1 MMLYNSSGMFMD
13 FDLIIIGSGP
23 GGYVAAIRGAQL
35 GLTVAIIEKES
46 LGGICLNWGCIP
58 TKSFLRSAEVL
69 KIIEGSEKYGIKS
82 KLGDI
87 DICEVVKRSRS
98 IAKKLS
104 SGVKYLLNKNKVE
117 IFAGEASFKTTTSI
131 KIKSKNNVV
140 KEITGKNICIASG
153 GRPREITGVPNSSN
167 VWFYKEALQVDKI
180 PNRLLVVGSGAIGME
195 FASFFAQMGSD
206 VSLLES
212 KPVILPNEDLD
223 VSNFVEKQ
231 FLNRGIKIYKNHSL
245 LSLKEKSGLF
255 EAELKSQ
262 DRRVNLEFEKV
273 ILAVGIVGN
282 IENLNLESV
291 NITCSNGSIVVDEYC
306 KTNIDNIFAIG
317 DVASP
322 PWLAHKASH
331 EGISVAEQVAGIE
344 VHPIEKDRI
353 PACTYCDPEV
363 ASIGLTEKAAIEKGF
378 EFKVGLFP
386 FSANGKAM
394 AMGYENGFIKTIIH
408 KETGEFLG
416 VHMVGIGV
424 TELIHN
430 YALAKEAEI
439 IQENIENT
447 IFPHPTLSE
456 AIHESVLKASDREIH
471 I

>member
-1 MMLYNSSGMFMD
+1 MD
-13 FDLIIIGSGP
+13 FDLVIIGSGP

-35 GLTVAIIEKES
+35 GLKVAIIEKEA

-69 KIIEGSEKYGIKS
+69 KIIKSSEKYGIKS
-82 KLGDI
+82 ELGRI
-87 DICEVVKRSRS
+87 NIGEVVKRSRS

-104 SGVKYLLNKNKVE
+104 SGVKYLLEKNKVQ
-117 IFAGEASFKTTTSI
+117 IFFGEASFQTS
-131 KIKSKNNVV
+131 KSILITSKKNTIQ
-140 KEITGKNICIASG
+140 EISSKNICIASG
-153 GRPREITGVPNSSN
+153 GRPREISGIPNSNN

-180 PNRLLVVGSGAIGME
+180 PNKLLVVGSGAIGVE
-195 FASFFAQMGSD
+195 FASFFAQMGSN

-212 KPVILPNEDLD
+212 KSTILPNEDLE

-231 FLNRGIKIYKNHSL
+231 FINRGIKIYKNHSL
-245 LSLKEKSGLF
+245 LSLKEKGDLF
-255 EAELKSQ
+255 EAKLKSE
-262 DRRVNLEFEKV
+262 DKMLSLEFEKA

-282 IENLNLESV
+282 IENLNLEAV
-291 NITCSNGSIVVDEYC
+291 NINCSNGSIVVDEFC
-306 KTNIDNIFAIG
+306 KTNVDNIYAIG

-331 EGISVAEQVAGIE
+331 EGISIAEQVAGLQ
-344 VHPIEKDRI
+344 VHPIKKDRI

-363 ASIGLTEKAAIEKGF
+363 ASIGLTEKEAIEKDL
-378 EFKVGLFP
+378 EYKVGMFP

-416 VHMVGIGV
+416 VHMVGMGV

-430 YALAKEAEI
+430 YALVKEAEI

>member
-1 MMLYNSSGMFMD
+1 MD
-13 FDLIIIGSGP
+13 FDLVIIGSGP

-35 GLTVAIIEKES
+35 GLNVAIIEKEA

-69 KIIEGSEKYGIKS
+69 KIIKSSEKYGIKS
-82 KLGDI
+82 ELGHVNI
-87 DICEVVKRSRS
+87 SEIVKRSRS

-104 SGVKYLLNKNKVE
+104 NGVQYLLKKNKVR
-117 IFAGEASFKTTTSI
+117 IFYGEASFKSSKCI
-131 KIKSKNNVV
+131 KIKSRNNTVQ
-140 KEITGKNICIASG
+140 EISSENICIASG
-153 GRPREITGVPNSSN
+153 GRPREISGISNPNS
-167 VWFYKEALQVDKI
+167 VWFYKEALQVEKI
-180 PNRLLVVGSGAIGME
+180 PNKLLVVGSGAIGVE

-212 KPVILPNEDLD
+212 KPTILPNEDLD

-245 LSLKEKSGLF
+245 LSFREKGELF
-255 EAELKSQ
+255 EAELKSK
-262 DRRVNLEFEKV
+262 DKMLSLEFDKA

-282 IENLNLESV
+282 IENLNLEGV
-291 NITCSNGSIVVDEYC
+291 NIKVSNGSILVDEFC
-306 KTNIDNIFAIG
+306 RTNVDNIYAIG

-331 EGISVAEQVAGIE
+331 EGISVAEQVAGLE
-344 VHPIEKDRI
+344 VHPIKKDRI

-363 ASIGLTEKAAIEKGF
+363 ASIGLTEKEAVERNIEY
-378 EFKVGLFP
+378 KVGMFP

-394 AMGYENGFIKTIIH
+394 AMGYENGFIKTIID
-408 KETGEFLG
+408 KGTGEFLG
-416 VHMVGIGV
+416 VHMVGMGV

-456 AIHESVLKASDREIH
+456 AIHESVLKASDKEIH

>member
-1 MMLYNSSGMFMD
+1 MD
-13 FDLIIIGSGP
+13 FDLVIIGSGP

-35 GLTVAIIEKES
+35 GLNVAIIEKEA

-69 KIIEGSEKYGIKS
+69 KIIKSSEKYGIKS
-82 KLGDI
+82 ELGHVDI
-87 DICEVVKRSRS
+87 SEIVKRSRS

-104 SGVKYLLNKNKVE
+104 NGVQYLLKKNKVR
-117 IFAGEASFKTTTSI
+117 IFYGEASFKSSKCI
-131 KIKSKNNVV
+131 KIKSRKNTVQ
-140 KEITGKNICIASG
+140 EISGENICIASG
-153 GRPREITGVPNSSN
+153 GRPREISGISNPNS
-167 VWFYKEALQVDKI
+167 VWFYKEALQVEKI
-180 PNRLLVVGSGAIGME
+180 PNKLLVVGSGAIGVE

-212 KPVILPNEDLD
+212 KPTILPNEDLD

-245 LSLKEKSGLF
+245 LSFREKGELF
-255 EAELKSQ
+255 EAELKSK
-262 DRRVNLEFEKV
+262 DKMLSLEFDKA
-273 ILAVGIVGN
+273 ILAIGIVGN
-282 IENLNLESV
+282 IENLNLEGV
-291 NITCSNGSIVVDEYC
+291 NIKVSNGSILVDEFC
-306 KTNIDNIFAIG
+306 RTNVDNIYAIG

-331 EGISVAEQVAGIE
+331 EGISVAEQVAELE
-344 VHPIEKDRI
+344 VHPIKKDRI

-363 ASIGLTEKAAIEKGF
+363 ASIGFTEKEAVERNIEY
-378 EFKVGLFP
+378 KVGMFP

-394 AMGYENGFIKTIIH
+394 AMGYENGFIKTIID
-408 KETGEFLG
+408 KGTGEFLG
-416 VHMVGIGV
+416 VHMVGMGV

-456 AIHESVLKASDREIH
+456 AIHESVLKASDKEIH

>member
-1 MMLYNSSGMFMD
+1 MD
-13 FDLIIIGSGP
+13 FDLVIIGSGP

-35 GLTVAIIEKES
+35 GLKVAIIEKEA

-69 KIIEGSEKYGIKS
+69 KIIKSSEKYGIKS
-82 KLGDI
+82 ELGHVDI
-87 DICEVVKRSRS
+87 SEIVKRSRS

-104 SGVKYLLNKNKVE
+104 NGVQYLLKKNKVR
-117 IFAGEASFKTTTSI
+117 IFYGEASFKSSKCI
-131 KIKSKNNVV
+131 KIKSRNNAIQ
-140 KEITGKNICIASG
+140 EISSENICIASG
-153 GRPREITGVPNSSN
+153 GRPREISGISNPNS
-167 VWFYKEALQVDKI
+167 VWFYKEALQVEKI
-180 PNRLLVVGSGAIGME
+180 PNKLLVVGSGAIGVE

-212 KPVILPNEDLD
+212 KPTILPNEDLD

-245 LSLKEKSGLF
+245 LSFREKGELF
-255 EAELKSQ
+255 EAELKSK
-262 DRRVNLEFEKV
+262 DKMLSLEFDKA

-282 IENLNLESV
+282 IENLNLEGV
-291 NITCSNGSIVVDEYC
+291 NIKVSNGSILVDEFC
-306 KTNIDNIFAIG
+306 RTNVDNIYAIG

-331 EGISVAEQVAGIE
+331 EGISVAEQVAELE
-344 VHPIEKDRI
+344 VHPIKKDRI

-363 ASIGLTEKAAIEKGF
+363 ASIGLTEKEAVERNIEY
-378 EFKVGLFP
+378 KVGMFP

-394 AMGYENGFIKTIIH
+394 AMGYENGFIKTIID
-408 KETGEFLG
+408 KGTGEFLG
-416 VHMVGIGV
+416 VHMVGMGV

-456 AIHESVLKASDREIH
+456 AIHESVLKASDKEIH

>member
-1 MMLYNSSGMFMD
+1 MD
-13 FDLIIIGSGP
+13 FDLVIIGSGP

-35 GLTVAIIEKES
+35 GLNVAIIEKEA

-69 KIIEGSEKYGIKS
+69 KIIKSSEKYGIKS
-82 KLGDI
+82 ELGHVNI
-87 DICEVVKRSRS
+87 SEIVKRSRS

-104 SGVKYLLNKNKVE
+104 NGVQYLLKKNKVR
-117 IFAGEASFKTTTSI
+117 IFYGEASFKSSKCI
-131 KIKSKNNVV
+131 KIKSRNNTVQ
-140 KEITGKNICIASG
+140 EISSENICIASG
-153 GRPREITGVPNSSN
+153 GRPREISGISNPNS
-167 VWFYKEALQVDKI
+167 VWFYKEALQVEKI
-180 PNRLLVVGSGAIGME
+180 PNKLLVVGSGAIGVE

-212 KPVILPNEDLD
+212 KPTILPNEDLD

-245 LSLKEKSGLF
+245 LSFREKGELF
-255 EAELKSQ
+255 EAELKSK
-262 DRRVNLEFEKV
+262 DKMLSLEFDKA

-282 IENLNLESV
+282 IENLNLEGV
-291 NITCSNGSIVVDEYC
+291 NIKVSNGSILVDEFC
-306 KTNIDNIFAIG
+306 RTNVDNIYAIG

-331 EGISVAEQVAGIE
+331 EGISVAEQVAELE
-344 VHPIEKDRI
+344 VHPIKKDRI

-363 ASIGLTEKAAIEKGF
+363 ASIGLTEKEAVERNIEY
-378 EFKVGLFP
+378 KVGMFP

-394 AMGYENGFIKTIIH
+394 AMGYENGFIKTIID
-408 KETGEFLG
+408 KGTGEFLG
-416 VHMVGIGV
+416 VHMVGMGV

-456 AIHESVLKASDREIH
+456 AIHESVLKASDKEIH

>member
-1 MMLYNSSGMFMD
+1 MD
-13 FDLIIIGSGP
+13 FDLTIIGSGP

-35 GLTVAIIEKES
+35 GLKVAIVEREA

-87 DICEVVKRSRS
+87 DIHEVVKRSRS

-104 SGVKYLLNKNKVE
+104 SGVKYLLNKNKVK
-117 IFAGEASFKTTTSI
+117 IFAGEASFKNSRSVRI
-131 KIKSKNNVV
+131 IDKNNVV
-140 KEITGKNICIASG
+140 KEITSKNICIASG
-153 GRPREITGVPNSSN
+153 GRPREISGIANSSN

-180 PNRLLVVGSGAIGME
+180 PNKLLVVGSGAIGVE

-212 KPVILPNEDLD
+212 KPSILPNEDIEI
-223 VSNFVEKQ
+223 SNFVEKQ
-231 FLNRGIKIYKNHSL
+231 FLKRGIKVYKNHSL
-245 LSLKEKSGLF
+245 LSLQEKGSSF
-255 EAELKSQ
+255 EAKLKNE
-262 DRRVNLEFEKV
+262 DKILTLEFEKA
-273 ILAVGIVGN
+273 ILAIGIVGN
-282 IENLNLESV
+282 IENLNLEGI
-291 NITCSNGSIVVDEYC
+291 NINSSNGSILVDEYC
-306 KTNIDNIFAIG
+306 RTNVDNIYAIG

-331 EGISVAEQVAGIE
+331 EGIAVAEQIAGFK
-344 VHPIEKDRI
+344 VHPINKDKI

-363 ASIGLTEKAAIEKGF
+363 ASIGLTEKEADKKGF
-378 EFKVGLFP
+378 EFKVGTFP
-386 FSANGKAM
+386 FSANGKAL
-394 AMGYENGFIKTIIH
+394 AMGYEEGFIKTIID
-408 KETGEFLG
+408 KNTGEFLG
-416 VHMVGIGV
+416 VHMVGMGV

-456 AIHESVLKASDREIH
+456 AIHESVLKASGREIH

>member
-1 MMLYNSSGMFMD
+1 MD
-13 FDLIIIGSGP
+13 FDLVIIGSGP

-35 GLTVAIIEKES
+35 GLNVAIIEKEA

-69 KIIEGSEKYGIKS
+69 KIIKSSEKYGIKS
-82 KLGDI
+82 ELGHVDI
-87 DICEVVKRSRS
+87 SEIVKRSRS

-104 SGVKYLLNKNKVE
+104 NGVQYLLKKNKVR
-117 IFAGEASFKTTTSI
+117 IFYGEASFKSSKCI
-131 KIKSKNNVV
+131 KIKSRNNAIQ
-140 KEITGKNICIASG
+140 EISSENICIASG
-153 GRPREITGVPNSSN
+153 GRPREISGISNPNS
-167 VWFYKEALQVDKI
+167 VWFYKEALQVEKI
-180 PNRLLVVGSGAIGME
+180 PNKLLVVGSGAIGVE

-212 KPVILPNEDLD
+212 KPTILPNEDLD

-245 LSLKEKSGLF
+245 LSFREKGELF
-255 EAELKSQ
+255 EAELKSK
-262 DRRVNLEFEKV
+262 DKMLSLEFDKA

-282 IENLNLESV
+282 IENLNLEGV
-291 NITCSNGSIVVDEYC
+291 NIKVSNGSILVDEFC
-306 KTNIDNIFAIG
+306 RTNVDNIYAIG

-331 EGISVAEQVAGIE
+331 EGISVAEQVAELE
-344 VHPIEKDRI
+344 VHPIKKDRI

-363 ASIGLTEKAAIEKGF
+363 ASIGLTEKEAVERNIEY
-378 EFKVGLFP
+378 KVGMFP

-394 AMGYENGFIKTIIH
+394 AMGYENGFIKTIID
-408 KETGEFLG
+408 KGTGEFLG
-416 VHMVGIGV
+416 VHMVGMGV

-456 AIHESVLKASDREIH
+456 AIHESVLNASDKEIH

>member
-1 MMLYNSSGMFMD
+1 MGRGVFMD
-13 FDLIIIGSGP
+13 FDLVIIGSGP

-35 GLTVAIIEKES
+35 GLKVAIIEKEA
-46 LGGICLNWGCIP
+46 LGGVCLNWGCIP

-69 KIIEGSEKYGIKS
+69 KIIEGSQKYGIKS

-87 DICEVVKRSRS
+87 DIGEVVKRSRS

-104 SGVKYLLNKNKVE
+104 SGVEYLLKKNGVE
-117 IFAGEASFKTTTSI
+117 IFDGEASLKTSNSI
-131 KIKSKNNVV
+131 EIKSKNNVV
-140 KEITGKNICIASG
+140 KEISSKNICIATG
-153 GRPREITGVPNSSN
+153 GRPREIDGISKNSS

-180 PNRLLVVGSGAIGME
+180 PSTLLVVGSGAIGVE
-195 FASFFAQMGSD
+195 FASFFAQMGSK
-206 VSLLES
+206 VTLLES
-212 KPVILPNEDLD
+212 RKSILPNEDIEI
-223 VSNFVEKQ
+223 SNFVEKQ
-231 FLNRGIKIYKNHSL
+231 FLNRGIEIHKNHSL
-245 LSLKEKSGLF
+245 ISLKEEGGLF
-255 EAELKSQ
+255 EAELKSENKTLKLQ
-262 DRRVNLEFEKV
+262 FDKA

-282 IENLNLESV
+282 IEDLNLEV
-291 NITCSNGSIVVDEYC
+291 LNINCSNGSIVVDKYC
-306 KTNIDNIFAIG
+306 KTNVDNIYAIG

-331 EGISVAEQVAGIE
+331 EGICVAEQVAGIN
-344 VHPIEKDRI
+344 VSPIKKDQI
-353 PACTYCDPEV
+353 PACTFCDPEV
-363 ASIGLTEKAAIEKGF
+363 ASIGLTEKEVMEKKLP
-378 EFKVGLFP
+378 FKVGMFP

-394 AMGYENGFIKTIIH
+394 AMGYESGFIKTIIH
-408 KETGEFLG
+408 KDTGEFLG
-416 VHMVGIGV
+416 VHMVGMGV

-430 YALAKEAEI
+430 YALVKEAEI

>member
-1 MMLYNSSGMFMD
+1 MD
-13 FDLIIIGSGP
+13 FDLVIIGSGP

-35 GLTVAIIEKES
+35 GLNVAIIEKEA

-69 KIIEGSEKYGIKS
+69 KIIKSSEKYGIKS
-82 KLGDI
+82 ELGHVDI
-87 DICEVVKRSRS
+87 SEIVKRSRS
-98 IAKKLS
+98 IARKLS
-104 SGVKYLLNKNKVE
+104 NGVQYLLKKNKVK
-117 IFAGEASFKTTTSI
+117 IFYGEASFKSSKCI
-131 KIKSKNNVV
+131 KIKSRNNTVQ
-140 KEITGKNICIASG
+140 EISSENICIASG
-153 GRPREITGVPNSSN
+153 GRPREISGISNPNS
-167 VWFYKEALQVDKI
+167 VWFYKEALQVEKI
-180 PNRLLVVGSGAIGME
+180 PNKLLVVGSGAIGVE

-212 KPVILPNEDLD
+212 KPTILPNEDLD

-245 LSLKEKSGLF
+245 LSFREKGELF
-255 EAELKSQ
+255 EAELKSK
-262 DRRVNLEFEKV
+262 DKMLSLEFDKA

-282 IENLNLESV
+282 IENLNLEGV
-291 NITCSNGSIVVDEYC
+291 NIKVSNGSILVDEFC
-306 KTNIDNIFAIG
+306 RTNVDNIYAIG

-331 EGISVAEQVAGIE
+331 EGISVAEQVAELE
-344 VHPIEKDRI
+344 VHPIKKDRI

-363 ASIGLTEKAAIEKGF
+363 ASIGLTEKEAVERNIEY
-378 EFKVGLFP
+378 KVGMFP

-394 AMGYENGFIKTIIH
+394 AMGYENGFIKTIID
-408 KETGEFLG
+408 KGTGEFLG
-416 VHMVGIGV
+416 VHMVGMGV

-456 AIHESVLKASDREIH
+456 AIHESVLKASDKEIH

>member
-1 MMLYNSSGMFMD
+1 MD
-13 FDLIIIGSGP
+13 FDLVIIGSGP

-35 GLTVAIIEKES
+35 GLNVAIIEKEA

-69 KIIEGSEKYGIKS
+69 KIIKSSEKYGIKS
-82 KLGDI
+82 ELGHVDI
-87 DICEVVKRSRS
+87 SEIVKRSRS

-104 SGVKYLLNKNKVE
+104 NGVQYLLKKNKVR
-117 IFAGEASFKTTTSI
+117 IFYGEASFKSSKCI
-131 KIKSKNNVV
+131 KIKSRNNTVQ
-140 KEITGKNICIASG
+140 EISSENICIASG
-153 GRPREITGVPNSSN
+153 GRPREISGISNPNS
-167 VWFYKEALQVDKI
+167 VWFYKEALQVEKI
-180 PNRLLVVGSGAIGME
+180 PNKLLVVGSGAIGVE
-195 FASFFAQMGSD
+195 FASFFAQMGSN

-212 KPVILPNEDLD
+212 KPTILPNEDLD

-245 LSLKEKSGLF
+245 LSFREKGELF
-255 EAELKSQ
+255 EAELKSK
-262 DRRVNLEFEKV
+262 DKMLSLEFDKA

-282 IENLNLESV
+282 IENLNLEGV
-291 NITCSNGSIVVDEYC
+291 NIKVSNGSILVDEFC
-306 KTNIDNIFAIG
+306 RTNVDNIYAIG

-331 EGISVAEQVAGIE
+331 EGISVAEQVAGLE
-344 VHPIEKDRI
+344 VHPIKKDRI

-363 ASIGLTEKAAIEKGF
+363 ASIGLTEKEAVERNIEY
-378 EFKVGLFP
+378 KVGMFP

-394 AMGYENGFIKTIIH
+394 AMGYENGFIKTIID
-408 KETGEFLG
+408 KGTGEFLG
-416 VHMVGIGV
+416 VHMVGMGV

-456 AIHESVLKASDREIH
+456 AIHESVLKASDKEIH

>member
-1 MMLYNSSGMFMD
+1 MD
-13 FDLIIIGSGP
+13 FDLVIIGSGP

-35 GLTVAIIEKES
+35 GLKVAIIEKEA

-69 KIIEGSEKYGIKS
+69 KIIKSSEKYGIKS
-82 KLGDI
+82 ELGRI
-87 DICEVVKRSRS
+87 NIGEVVKRSRS

-104 SGVKYLLNKNKVE
+104 SGVKYLLEKNKVQ
-117 IFAGEASFKTTTSI
+117 IFFGEASFQTS
-131 KIKSKNNVV
+131 KSILITSKKNTIQ
-140 KEITGKNICIASG
+140 EISSKNICIASG
-153 GRPREITGVPNSSN
+153 GRPREISGIPNSNN

-180 PNRLLVVGSGAIGME
+180 PNKLLVVGSGAIGVE
-195 FASFFAQMGSD
+195 FASFFAQMGSN

-212 KPVILPNEDLD
+212 KSTILPNEDLE

-231 FLNRGIKIYKNHSL
+231 FINRGIKIYKNHSL
-245 LSLKEKSGLF
+245 LSLKEKGDLF
-255 EAELKSQ
+255 EAKLKSE
-262 DRRVNLEFEKV
+262 DKMLSLEFEKA

-282 IENLNLESV
+282 IENLNLEAV
-291 NITCSNGSIVVDEYC
+291 NINCSNGSIVVDEFC
-306 KTNIDNIFAIG
+306 KTNVDNIYAIG

-331 EGISVAEQVAGIE
+331 EGISIAEQVAGLK
-344 VHPIEKDRI
+344 VHPIKKDRI

-363 ASIGLTEKAAIEKGF
+363 ASIGLTEKEAIEKDL
-378 EFKVGLFP
+378 EYKVGMFP

-416 VHMVGIGV
+416 VHMVGMGV

-430 YALAKEAEI
+430 YALVKEAEI

>member
-1 MMLYNSSGMFMD
+1 MD
-13 FDLIIIGSGP
+13 FDLVIIGSGP

-35 GLTVAIIEKES
+35 GLRVAIIEKDA
-46 LGGICLNWGCIP
+46 LGGVCLNWGCIP

-69 KIIEGSEKYGIKS
+69 KIIEGSEKFGIKS

-87 DICEVVKRSRS
+87 DIREIVKRSRS

-104 SGVKYLLNKNKVE
+104 SGVEYLLNKNKVK
-117 IFAGEASFKTTTSI
+117 IFVGEAAFKTPNCI
-131 KIKSKNNVV
+131 RIIDKSNIV
-140 KEITGKNICIASG
+140 KEITSRNICIASG
-153 GRPREITGVPNSSN
+153 GRPREISGIPNSSN
-167 VWFYKEALQVDKI
+167 VWYYKEALQVDKI
-180 PNRLLVVGSGAIGME
+180 PNRLLVVGSGAIGIE
-195 FASFFAQMGSD
+195 FASFFSQMGSD

-212 KPVILPNEDLD
+212 KPMILPNEDSD

-231 FLNRGIKIYKNHSL
+231 FLNRGIKIYKGHSL
-245 LSLKEKSGLF
+245 LSLKEKGGLF
-255 EAELKSQ
+255 EAELKSK
-262 DRRVNLEFEKV
+262 DKALTLKFEKA

-282 IENLNLESV
+282 IENLNLESI
-291 NITCSNGSIVVDEYC
+291 NINCSNGSIVVDKYC
-306 KTNIDNIFAIG
+306 KTNVDNIYAIG
-317 DVASP
+317 DVANP

-331 EGISVAEQVAGIE
+331 EGISVAEQVAGMK

-363 ASIGLTEKAAIEKGF
+363 ASIGLTEREVVEQGLT
-378 EFKVGLFP
+378 FKIGMFP

-408 KETGEFLG
+408 QETGEFLG
-416 VHMVGIGV
+416 VHMVGMGV

-439 IQENIENT
+439 IKENIEST

-456 AIHESVLKASDREIH
+456 AIHESVLKASDKEIH

>member
-1 MMLYNSSGMFMD
+1 MN
-13 FDLIIIGSGP
+13 FDLIVIGSGP

-35 GLTVAIIEKES
+35 GLKVAIIERES

-69 KIIEGSEKYGIKS
+69 KIIKGSEKYGIKS

-87 DICEVVKRSRS
+87 DISEVVKRSRS

-104 SGVKYLLNKNKVE
+104 SGVEYLLNKNKVE
-117 IFAGEASFKTTTSI
+117 IFAGEASFKTSKSLII
-131 KIKSKNNVV
+131 KYKNNEV
-140 KEITGKNICIASG
+140 KEITSKYICIASG
-153 GRPREITGVPNSSN
+153 GRPREISGIPNSSN
-167 VWFYKEALQVDKI
+167 LWFYKEALQVDKI
-180 PNRLLVVGSGAIGME
+180 PNKLLVVGSGAIGVE
-195 FASFFAQMGSD
+195 FASFFSQMGSD

-212 KPVILPNEDLD
+212 KPTILPNEDLD
-223 VSNFVEKQ
+223 VSSFVEKQ
-231 FLNRGIKIYKNHSL
+231 FINRGIKIYKNHSL
-245 LSLKEKSGLF
+245 LSLKEKGALF
-255 EAELKSQ
+255 EAELKSE
-262 DRRVNLEFEKV
+262 DKALTLEFEKA

-282 IENLNLESV
+282 IENLNLESI
-291 NITCSNGSIVVDEYC
+291 NINCSNGSIVVNEYC
-306 KTNIDNIFAIG
+306 KTNIDNIYAIG
-317 DVASP
+317 DVANP

-331 EGISVAEQVAGIE
+331 EGISVAEQVAGMK
-344 VHPIEKDRI
+344 VYPIEKNRI

-363 ASIGLTEKAAIEKGF
+363 ASIGFTEKEAIEKGL
-378 EFKVGLFP
+378 EFKVGMFP

-408 KETGEFLG
+408 KGTGEFLG
-416 VHMVGIGV
+416 VHMVGMGV

>member
-1 MMLYNSSGMFMD
+1 MD
-13 FDLIIIGSGP
+13 FDLVIIGSGP

-35 GLTVAIIEKES
+35 GLNVAIIEKEA

-69 KIIEGSEKYGIKS
+69 KIIKSSEKYGIKS
-82 KLGDI
+82 ELGHVNI
-87 DICEVVKRSRS
+87 SEIVKRSRS

-104 SGVKYLLNKNKVE
+104 NGVQYLLKKNKVK
-117 IFAGEASFKTTTSI
+117 IFYGEASFKSSKCI
-131 KIKSKNNVV
+131 KIKSKNNTIQ
-140 KEITGKNICIASG
+140 EISSENICIASG
-153 GRPREITGVPNSSN
+153 GRPREISGISNPNS
-167 VWFYKEALQVDKI
+167 VWFYKEALQVEKI
-180 PNRLLVVGSGAIGME
+180 PNKLLVVGSGAIGVE

-212 KPVILPNEDLD
+212 KPTILPNEDLD

-245 LSLKEKSGLF
+245 LSFREKGEIF
-255 EAELKSQ
+255 EAELKSK
-262 DRRVNLEFEKV
+262 DKMLSLEFDKA

-282 IENLNLESV
+282 IENLNLEGV
-291 NITCSNGSIVVDEYC
+291 NIKVSNGSILVDEFC
-306 KTNIDNIFAIG
+306 RTNVDNIYAIG

-331 EGISVAEQVAGIE
+331 EGISVAEQVAGLE
-344 VHPIEKDRI
+344 VHPIKKDRI

-363 ASIGLTEKAAIEKGF
+363 ASIGLTEKEAVERNIEH
-378 EFKVGLFP
+378 KVGMFP

-394 AMGYENGFIKTIIH
+394 AMGYENGFIKTIID

-416 VHMVGIGV
+416 VHMVGMGV

-456 AIHESVLKASDREIH
+456 AIHESVLKASDKEIH

>member
-1 MMLYNSSGMFMD
+1 MLYSRWGDNMD
-13 FDLIIIGSGP
+13 FDLVVIGSGP

-35 GLTVAIIEKES
+35 GLNVAIIEKEA

-69 KIIEGSEKYGIKS
+69 KIIKSSEKYGIKS
-82 KLGDI
+82 ELGHVDI
-87 DICEVVKRSRS
+87 SEIVKRSRS

-104 SGVKYLLNKNKVE
+104 NGVQYLLKKNKVR
-117 IFAGEASFKTTTSI
+117 IFYGEASFKSSKCI
-131 KIKSKNNVV
+131 KIKSRNNTVQ
-140 KEITGKNICIASG
+140 EISSENICIASG
-153 GRPREITGVPNSSN
+153 GRPREISGISNPNS
-167 VWFYKEALQVDKI
+167 VWFYKEALQVEKI
-180 PNRLLVVGSGAIGME
+180 PNKLLVVGSGAIGVE

-212 KPVILPNEDLD
+212 KPTILPNEDLD

-245 LSLKEKSGLF
+245 LSFREKGELF
-255 EAELKSQ
+255 EAELKSK
-262 DRRVNLEFEKV
+262 DKMLSLEFDKA

-282 IENLNLESV
+282 IENLNLEGV
-291 NITCSNGSIVVDEYC
+291 NIKVSNGSILVDEFC
-306 KTNIDNIFAIG
+306 RTNVDNIYAIG

-331 EGISVAEQVAGIE
+331 EGISVAEQVAELE
-344 VHPIEKDRI
+344 VHPIKKDRI

-363 ASIGLTEKAAIEKGF
+363 ASIGLTEKEAVERNIEY
-378 EFKVGLFP
+378 KVGMFP

-394 AMGYENGFIKTIIH
+394 AMGYENGFIKTIID
-408 KETGEFLG
+408 KGTGEFLG
-416 VHMVGIGV
+416 VHMVGMGV

-456 AIHESVLKASDREIH
+456 AIHESVLKASDKEIH

>member
-1 MMLYNSSGMFMD
+1 MD
-13 FDLIIIGSGP
+13 FDLVIIGSGP

-35 GLTVAIIEKES
+35 GLNVAIVEKEA

-69 KIIEGSEKYGIKS
+69 KIIKSSEKYGIKS
-82 KLGDI
+82 ELGHVDI
-87 DICEVVKRSRS
+87 REVVKRSRS

-104 SGVKYLLNKNKVE
+104 NGVQYLLEKNKVK
-117 IFAGEASFKTTTSI
+117 IFYGEASFRSSKSI
-131 KIKSKNNVV
+131 KITSKNDTI
-140 KEITGKNICIASG
+140 KEISSENICIASG
-153 GRPREITGVPNSSN
+153 GRPREISGISNSN
-167 VWFYKEALQVDKI
+167 GVWFYKEALQVDKI
-180 PNRLLVVGSGAIGME
+180 PNKLLVVGSGAIGVE

-212 KPVILPNEDLD
+212 KSTILPNEDID

-245 LSLKEKSGLF
+245 LSFREKGELF
-255 EAELKSQ
+255 EADVKSK
-262 DRRVNLEFEKV
+262 DKILSLEFEKA

-282 IENLNLESV
+282 IESLNLEAV
-291 NITCSNGSIVVDEYC
+291 NIKCSNGSILVDEFC
-306 KTNIDNIFAIG
+306 RTNVDNIYAIG

-331 EGISVAEQVAGIE
+331 EGISVAEQVAGLE
-344 VHPIEKDRI
+344 VHPIKKDRI

-363 ASIGLTEKAAIEKGF
+363 ASIGLTEKEVVEKNF
-378 EFKVGLFP
+378 EYKVGMFP

-394 AMGYENGFIKTIIH
+394 AMGYENGFIKTIIN
-408 KETGEFLG
+408 KGTGEFLG
-416 VHMVGIGV
+416 VHMVGMGV

-456 AIHESVLKASDREIH
+456 AIHESVLKASDKEIH

>member
-1 MMLYNSSGMFMD
+1 MD
-13 FDLIIIGSGP
+13 FDLVIIGSGP

-35 GLTVAIIEKES
+35 GLNVAVIEKEA

-69 KIIEGSEKYGIKS
+69 KIIKSSEKYGIKS
-82 KLGDI
+82 DLGHVDI
-87 DICEVVKRSRS
+87 SEIVKRSRS

-104 SGVKYLLNKNKVE
+104 NGVQFLLKKNKVK
-117 IFAGEASFKTTTSI
+117 ISYGEASFKSSKFI
-131 KIKSKNNVV
+131 KIKSRNNTIQ
-140 KEITGKNICIASG
+140 EISSENICIASG
-153 GRPREITGVPNSSN
+153 GRPREISGISNPNS

-180 PNRLLVVGSGAIGME
+180 PNKLLVVGSGAIGVE

-212 KPVILPNEDLD
+212 KSTILPNEDLD

-231 FLNRGIKIYKNHSL
+231 FLSRGIKIYKNHSL
-245 LSLKEKSGLF
+245 LSFREKGELF
-255 EAELKSQ
+255 EAELKSK
-262 DRRVNLEFEKV
+262 DKMLSLEFDKA

-282 IENLNLESV
+282 IENLNLEGV
-291 NITCSNGSIVVDEYC
+291 NIKVSNGSILVDEFC
-306 KTNIDNIFAIG
+306 RTNIDNIYAIG

-331 EGISVAEQVAGIE
+331 EGISVAEQVAGLK
-344 VHPIEKDRI
+344 VHPIKKDRI

-363 ASIGLTEKAAIEKGF
+363 ASIGLTEKEAVERNIEYKIGM
-378 EFKVGLFP
+378 FP

-394 AMGYENGFIKTIIH
+394 AMGYENGFIKTIID
-408 KETGEFLG
+408 KGTGEFLG
-416 VHMVGIGV
+416 VHMVGMGV

-456 AIHESVLKASDREIH
+456 AIHESVLKASDKEIH

>member
-1 MMLYNSSGMFMD
+1 MD
-13 FDLIIIGSGP
+13 FDLVIIGSGP

-35 GLTVAIIEKES
+35 GLNVAIIEKEA

-69 KIIEGSEKYGIKS
+69 KIIKSSEKYGIKS
-82 KLGDI
+82 ELGHVDI
-87 DICEVVKRSRS
+87 SEIVKRSRS

-104 SGVKYLLNKNKVE
+104 NGVQYLLKKNKVR
-117 IFAGEASFKTTTSI
+117 IFYGEASFKSSKCI
-131 KIKSKNNVV
+131 KIKSRNNAIQ
-140 KEITGKNICIASG
+140 EISSENICIASG
-153 GRPREITGVPNSSN
+153 GRPREISGISNPNS
-167 VWFYKEALQVDKI
+167 VWFYKEALQVEKI
-180 PNRLLVVGSGAIGME
+180 PNKLLVVGSGAIGVE

-212 KPVILPNEDLD
+212 KPTILPNEDLD

-245 LSLKEKSGLF
+245 LSFREKGELF
-255 EAELKSQ
+255 EAELKSK
-262 DRRVNLEFEKV
+262 DKMLSLEFDKA

-282 IENLNLESV
+282 IENLNLEGV
-291 NITCSNGSIVVDEYC
+291 NIKVSNGSILVDEFC
-306 KTNIDNIFAIG
+306 RTNVVNIYAIG

-331 EGISVAEQVAGIE
+331 EGISVAEQVAELE
-344 VHPIEKDRI
+344 VHPIKKDRI

-363 ASIGLTEKAAIEKGF
+363 ASIGLTEKEAVERNIEY
-378 EFKVGLFP
+378 KVGMFP

-394 AMGYENGFIKTIIH
+394 AMGYENGFIKTIID
-408 KETGEFLG
+408 KGTGEFLG
-416 VHMVGIGV
+416 VHMVGMGV

-456 AIHESVLKASDREIH
+456 AIHESVLKASDKEIH

>member
-1 MMLYNSSGMFMD
+1 MD
-13 FDLIIIGSGP
+13 FDLVIIGSGP

-35 GLTVAIIEKES
+35 GLNVAIIEKEA

-69 KIIEGSEKYGIKS
+69 KIIKSSEKYGIKS
-82 KLGDI
+82 ELGHVDI
-87 DICEVVKRSRS
+87 SEIVKRSRS

-104 SGVKYLLNKNKVE
+104 NGVQYLLKKNKVK
-117 IFAGEASFKTTTSI
+117 IFYGEASFKSSKCI
-131 KIKSKNNVV
+131 KIKSKNNTIQ
-140 KEITGKNICIASG
+140 EISSENICIASG
-153 GRPREITGVPNSSN
+153 GRPREISGISNPNS
-167 VWFYKEALQVDKI
+167 VWFYKEALQVEKI
-180 PNRLLVVGSGAIGME
+180 PNKLLVVGSGAIGVE

-212 KPVILPNEDLD
+212 KPTILPNEDLD

-245 LSLKEKSGLF
+245 LSFREKGELF
-255 EAELKSQ
+255 EAELKSK
-262 DRRVNLEFEKV
+262 DKMLSLEFDKA

-282 IENLNLESV
+282 IENLNLEGV
-291 NITCSNGSIVVDEYC
+291 NIKVSNGSILVDEFC
-306 KTNIDNIFAIG
+306 RTNVDNIYAIG

-331 EGISVAEQVAGIE
+331 EGISVAEQVAELE
-344 VHPIEKDRI
+344 VHPIKKDRI

-363 ASIGLTEKAAIEKGF
+363 ASIGLTEKEAVERNIEH
-378 EFKVGLFP
+378 KVGMFP

-394 AMGYENGFIKTIIH
+394 AMGYENGFIKTIID
-408 KETGEFLG
+408 KGTGEFLG
-416 VHMVGIGV
+416 VHMVGMGV

-456 AIHESVLKASDREIH
+456 AIHESVLKASDKEIH

>member
-1 MMLYNSSGMFMD
+1 M
-13 FDLIIIGSGP
+13 
-23 GGYVAAIRGAQL
+23 
-35 GLTVAIIEKES
+35 
-46 LGGICLNWGCIP
+46 
-58 TKSFLRSAEVL
+58 RSAEVL
-69 KIIEGSEKYGIKS
+69 KIIKSSEKYGIKS
-82 KLGDI
+82 ELGHVDI
-87 DICEVVKRSRS
+87 SEIVKRSRS

-104 SGVKYLLNKNKVE
+104 NGVQYLLKKNKVK
-117 IFAGEASFKTTTSI
+117 IFYGEASFKSSKFI
-131 KIKSKNNVV
+131 KIKSRNNTIQ
-140 KEITGKNICIASG
+140 EISSENICIASG
-153 GRPREITGVPNSSN
+153 GRPREISGISNPNS

-180 PNRLLVVGSGAIGME
+180 PNKLLVVGSGAIGVE

-212 KPVILPNEDLD
+212 KPTILPNEDLD

-245 LSLKEKSGLF
+245 LSFREKGELF
-255 EAELKSQ
+255 EAELKSK
-262 DRRVNLEFEKV
+262 DKMLSLEFEKA

-282 IENLNLESV
+282 IENLNLEGV
-291 NITCSNGSIVVDEYC
+291 NIKVSNGSILVDEFC
-306 KTNIDNIFAIG
+306 RTNVDNIYAIG

-331 EGISVAEQVAGIE
+331 EGISVAEQVAGLE
-344 VHPIEKDRI
+344 VHPIKKDRI

-363 ASIGLTEKAAIEKGF
+363 ASIGLTEKEAVERNIEY
-378 EFKVGLFP
+378 KVGMFP

-394 AMGYENGFIKTIIH
+394 AMGYENGFIKTIID
-408 KETGEFLG
+408 KGTGEFLG
-416 VHMVGIGV
+416 VHMVGMGV

-456 AIHESVLKASDREIH
+456 AIHESVLKASDKEIH

>member
-1 MMLYNSSGMFMD
+1 MD
-13 FDLIIIGSGP
+13 FDLVIIGSGP

-35 GLTVAIIEKES
+35 GLNVAIIEKEA

-69 KIIEGSEKYGIKS
+69 KIIKSSEKYGIKS
-82 KLGDI
+82 ELGHVDI
-87 DICEVVKRSRS
+87 SEIVKRSRS

-104 SGVKYLLNKNKVE
+104 NGVQYLLKKNKVR
-117 IFAGEASFKTTTSI
+117 IFYGEASFKSSKCI
-131 KIKSKNNVV
+131 KIKSKNNTIQ
-140 KEITGKNICIASG
+140 EISSENICIASG
-153 GRPREITGVPNSSN
+153 GRPREISGISNPNS
-167 VWFYKEALQVDKI
+167 VWFYKEALQVEKI
-180 PNRLLVVGSGAIGME
+180 PNKLLVVGSGAIGVE

-212 KPVILPNEDLD
+212 KPTILPNEDLD

-245 LSLKEKSGLF
+245 LSFREKGELF
-255 EAELKSQ
+255 EAELKSK
-262 DRRVNLEFEKV
+262 DKMLSLEFDKA

-282 IENLNLESV
+282 IENLNLEGV
-291 NITCSNGSIVVDEYC
+291 NIKVSNGSILVDEFC
-306 KTNIDNIFAIG
+306 RTNVDNIYAIG

-331 EGISVAEQVAGIE
+331 EGISVAEQVAELE
-344 VHPIEKDRI
+344 VHPIKKDRI

-363 ASIGLTEKAAIEKGF
+363 ASIGLTEKEAVERNIEY
-378 EFKVGLFP
+378 KVGMFP

-394 AMGYENGFIKTIIH
+394 AMGYENGFIKTIID
-408 KETGEFLG
+408 KGTGEFLG
-416 VHMVGIGV
+416 VHMVGMGV

-456 AIHESVLKASDREIH
+456 AIHESVLKASDKEIH

>member
-1 MMLYNSSGMFMD
+1 MD
-13 FDLIIIGSGP
+13 FDLVIIGSGP

-35 GLTVAIIEKES
+35 GLNVAIIEKEA

-69 KIIEGSEKYGIKS
+69 KIIKSSEKYGIKS
-82 KLGDI
+82 ELGHVDI
-87 DICEVVKRSRS
+87 SEIVKRSRS

-104 SGVKYLLNKNKVE
+104 NGVQYLLKKNKVR
-117 IFAGEASFKTTTSI
+117 IFYGEASFKSSKCI
-131 KIKSKNNVV
+131 KIKSRNNTVQ
-140 KEITGKNICIASG
+140 EISSENICIASG
-153 GRPREITGVPNSSN
+153 GRPREISGISNPNS
-167 VWFYKEALQVDKI
+167 VWFYKEALQVEKI
-180 PNRLLVVGSGAIGME
+180 PNKLLVVGSGAIGVE

-212 KPVILPNEDLD
+212 KPTILPNEDLD

-245 LSLKEKSGLF
+245 LSFREKGELF
-255 EAELKSQ
+255 EAELKSK
-262 DRRVNLEFEKV
+262 DKMLSLEFDKA

-282 IENLNLESV
+282 IENLNLEGV
-291 NITCSNGSIVVDEYC
+291 NIKVSNGSILVDEFC
-306 KTNIDNIFAIG
+306 RTNVDNIYAIG

-331 EGISVAEQVAGIE
+331 EGISVAEQVAELE
-344 VHPIEKDRI
+344 VHPIKKDRI

-363 ASIGLTEKAAIEKGF
+363 ASIGLTEKEAVERNIEY
-378 EFKVGLFP
+378 KVGMFP

-394 AMGYENGFIKTIIH
+394 AMGYENGFIKTIID

-416 VHMVGIGV
+416 VHMVGMGV

-456 AIHESVLKASDREIH
+456 AIHESVLKASDKEIH

>member
-1 MMLYNSSGMFMD
+1 MD
-13 FDLIIIGSGP
+13 FDLVIIGSGP

-35 GLTVAIIEKES
+35 GLNVAIIEKEA

-69 KIIEGSEKYGIKS
+69 KIIKSSEKYGIKS
-82 KLGDI
+82 ELGHVDI
-87 DICEVVKRSRS
+87 SEIVKRSRS

-104 SGVKYLLNKNKVE
+104 NGVQYLLKKNKVR
-117 IFAGEASFKTTTSI
+117 IFYGEASFKSSKCI
-131 KIKSKNNVV
+131 KIKSRNNTVQ
-140 KEITGKNICIASG
+140 EISSENICIASG
-153 GRPREITGVPNSSN
+153 GRPREISGISNPNS
-167 VWFYKEALQVDKI
+167 VWFYKEALQVEKI
-180 PNRLLVVGSGAIGME
+180 PNKLLVVGSGAIGVE

-212 KPVILPNEDLD
+212 KPTILPNEDLD

-245 LSLKEKSGLF
+245 LSFREKGELF
-255 EAELKSQ
+255 EAELKSK
-262 DRRVNLEFEKV
+262 DKMLSLEFDKA

-282 IENLNLESV
+282 IENLNLEGV
-291 NITCSNGSIVVDEYC
+291 NIKVSNGSILVDEFC
-306 KTNIDNIFAIG
+306 RTNVDNVYAIG

-331 EGISVAEQVAGIE
+331 EGISVAEQVAELE
-344 VHPIEKDRI
+344 VHPIKKDRI

-363 ASIGLTEKAAIEKGF
+363 ASIGLTEKEAVERNIEY
-378 EFKVGLFP
+378 KVGMFP

-394 AMGYENGFIKTIIH
+394 AMGYENGFIKTIID
-408 KETGEFLG
+408 KGTGEFLG
-416 VHMVGIGV
+416 VHMVGMGV

-456 AIHESVLKASDREIH
+456 AIHESVLKASDKEIH

>member
-1 MMLYNSSGMFMD
+1 MD
-13 FDLIIIGSGP
+13 FDLVIIGSGP

-35 GLTVAIIEKES
+35 GLNVAIIEKEA

-69 KIIEGSEKYGIKS
+69 KIIKSSEKYGIKS
-82 KLGDI
+82 ELGHVDI
-87 DICEVVKRSRS
+87 SEIVKRSRS

-104 SGVKYLLNKNKVE
+104 NGVQYLLKKNKVR
-117 IFAGEASFKTTTSI
+117 IFYGEASFKSSKCI
-131 KIKSKNNVV
+131 KIKSRNNTVQ
-140 KEITGKNICIASG
+140 EISSENICIASG
-153 GRPREITGVPNSSN
+153 GRPREISGISNPNS
-167 VWFYKEALQVDKI
+167 VWFYKEALQVEKI
-180 PNRLLVVGSGAIGME
+180 PNKLLVVGSGAIGVE

-212 KPVILPNEDLD
+212 KPTILPNEDLD

-245 LSLKEKSGLF
+245 LSFREKGELF
-255 EAELKSQ
+255 EAELKSK
-262 DRRVNLEFEKV
+262 DKMLSLEFDKA

-282 IENLNLESV
+282 IENLNLEGV
-291 NITCSNGSIVVDEYC
+291 NIKVSNGSILVDEFC
-306 KTNIDNIFAIG
+306 RTNVDNIYAIG

-331 EGISVAEQVAGIE
+331 EGISVAEQVAELE
-344 VHPIEKDRI
+344 VHPIKKDRI

-363 ASIGLTEKAAIEKGF
+363 ASIGLTEKEAVERNIEY
-378 EFKVGLFP
+378 KVGMFP

-394 AMGYENGFIKTIIH
+394 AMGYENGFIKTIID
-408 KETGEFLG
+408 KGTGEFLG
-416 VHMVGIGV
+416 VHMVGMGV

-456 AIHESVLKASDREIH
+456 AIHESVLKASDKEIH

>member
-1 MMLYNSSGMFMD
+1 ME
-13 FDLIIIGSGP
+13 FDLVIIGSGP
-23 GGYVAAIRGAQL
+23 GGYVAAIRAAQL
-35 GLTVAIIEKES
+35 GLKVSIVEKEA

-69 KIIEGSEKYGIKS
+69 KIIKSSSKYGIKTQ
-82 KLGDI
+82 LGDI
-87 DICEVVKRSRS
+87 DIGEIVKRSRA
-98 IAKKLS
+98 IAKRLS
-104 SGVKYLLNKNKVE
+104 SGVEYLLKKNKVE
-117 IFAGEASFKTTTSI
+117 IFYGEASFNSTKSL
-131 KIKSKNNVV
+131 KIKFKNNVV
-140 KEITGKNICIASG
+140 KEITAENICIASG
-153 GRPREITGVPNSSN
+153 GRPRALSGMQKSSDI
-167 VWFYKEALQVDKI
+167 WFYKEALQVDKI
-180 PNRLLVVGSGAIGME
+180 PNKLLVVGSGAIGVE

-212 KPVILPNEDLD
+212 KPNILPNEDLD
-223 VSNFVEKQ
+223 ISNFVEKQ
-231 FLNRGIKIYKNHSL
+231 FLNRGIKIYKGHSL
-245 LSLKEKSGLF
+245 LSFKEKGSFF
-255 EAELKSQ
+255 EAKLKSE
-262 DRRVNLEFEKV
+262 DKIHTLEFEKA
-273 ILAVGIVGN
+273 ILAVGIIGN
-282 IENLNLESV
+282 IENLNLECI
-291 NITCSNGSIVVDEYC
+291 NIKCSDGSIVVDEYC
-306 KTNIDNIFAIG
+306 RTSVGNIYAIG

-331 EGISVAEQVAGIE
+331 EGISVAEQVAGFKI
-344 VHPIEKDRI
+344 HPIKKDKI
-353 PACTYCDPEV
+353 PACTYCDPEI
-363 ASIGLTEKAAIEKGF
+363 ASIGLTEKEATKKGI
-378 EFKVGLFP
+378 EFKVGTFP
-386 FSANGKAM
+386 FSANGKAL

-416 VHMVGIGV
+416 VHMVGMGV

>member
-1 MMLYNSSGMFMD
+1 MN
-13 FDLIIIGSGP
+13 FDLVIIGSGP
-23 GGYVAAIRGAQL
+23 GGYVTAIRGAQL
-35 GLTVAIIEKES
+35 GLKVAIIEKEA

-69 KIIEGSEKYGIKS
+69 KIIKGSEKYGIKS
-82 KLGDI
+82 QVGDV
-87 DICEVVKRSRS
+87 DISEIVKRSRL

-104 SGVKYLLNKNKVE
+104 SGVEYLLKKNKVE
-117 IFAGEASFKTTTSI
+117 IFFGVASFKTSNSI
-131 KIKSKNNVV
+131 TIKSKNNGFR
-140 KEITGKNICIASG
+140 EISSKNVCIASG
-153 GRPREITGVPNSSN
+153 GRPRNISSIPDSSN
-167 VWFYKEALQVDKI
+167 IWFYKEALQVDKI
-180 PNRLLVVGSGAIGME
+180 PKKLLVVGSGAIGVE
-195 FASFFAQMGSD
+195 FASFFAQMGSE
-206 VSLLES
+206 VSLLEA
-212 KPVILPNEDLD
+212 KPSILPNEDLD

-245 LSLKEKSGLF
+245 LSLKEKRDLF
-255 EAELKSQ
+255 EAELEGNEKIL
-262 DRRVNLEFEKV
+262 NLAFDKA
-273 ILAVGIVGN
+273 ILAAGIVGN
-282 IENLNLESV
+282 IENLNLEGINV
-291 NITCSNGSIVVDEYC
+291 KCSNGSILVDEYC
-306 KTNIDNIFAIG
+306 KTNVDNIYAIG

-331 EGISVAEQVAGIE
+331 EGISVAEQVAGLNT
-344 VHPIEKDRI
+344 HPIKKDRI

-363 ASIGLTEKAAIEKGF
+363 ASIGLTEKEAIGKGL
-378 EFKVGLFP
+378 EFKVGMFP
-386 FSANGKAM
+386 FSANGKAL

-416 VHMVGIGV
+416 VHMVGMGV

>member
-1 MMLYNSSGMFMD
+1 MD
-13 FDLIIIGSGP
+13 FDLVIIGSGP

-35 GLTVAIIEKES
+35 GLKVAIIEKEA

-69 KIIEGSEKYGIKS
+69 KIIKSSEKYGIKS
-82 KLGDI
+82 ELGHVDI
-87 DICEVVKRSRS
+87 SEIVKRSRS

-104 SGVKYLLNKNKVE
+104 NGVQYLLKKNKVR
-117 IFAGEASFKTTTSI
+117 IFYGEASFKSSKCI
-131 KIKSKNNVV
+131 KIKSRNNAIQ
-140 KEITGKNICIASG
+140 EISSENICIASG
-153 GRPREITGVPNSSN
+153 GRPREISGISNPNS
-167 VWFYKEALQVDKI
+167 VWFYKEALQVEKI
-180 PNRLLVVGSGAIGME
+180 PNKLLVVGSGAIGVE

-212 KPVILPNEDLD
+212 KPNILPNEDLD

-245 LSLKEKSGLF
+245 LSFREKGELF
-255 EAELKSQ
+255 EAELKSK
-262 DRRVNLEFEKV
+262 DKMLSLEFDKA

-282 IENLNLESV
+282 IENLNLEGV
-291 NITCSNGSIVVDEYC
+291 NIKVSNGSILVDEFC
-306 KTNIDNIFAIG
+306 RTNVDNIYAIG

-331 EGISVAEQVAGIE
+331 EGISVAEQVAELE
-344 VHPIEKDRI
+344 VHPIKKDRI

-363 ASIGLTEKAAIEKGF
+363 ASIGLTEKEAVERNIEY
-378 EFKVGLFP
+378 KVGMFP

-394 AMGYENGFIKTIIH
+394 AMGYENGFIKTIID
-408 KETGEFLG
+408 KGTGEFLG
-416 VHMVGIGV
+416 VHMVGMGV

-456 AIHESVLKASDREIH
+456 AIHESVLKASDKEIH

>member
-1 MMLYNSSGMFMD
+1 MD
-13 FDLIIIGSGP
+13 FDLVIIGSGP

-35 GLTVAIIEKES
+35 GLNVAIIEKEA

-69 KIIEGSEKYGIKS
+69 KIIKSSEKYGIKS
-82 KLGDI
+82 ELGHVDI
-87 DICEVVKRSRS
+87 SEIVKRSRS

-104 SGVKYLLNKNKVE
+104 NGVQYLLKKNKVR
-117 IFAGEASFKTTTSI
+117 IFYGEASFKSSKCI
-131 KIKSKNNVV
+131 KIKSRNNAVQ
-140 KEITGKNICIASG
+140 EISSENICIASG
-153 GRPREITGVPNSSN
+153 GRPREISGISNPNS
-167 VWFYKEALQVDKI
+167 VWFYKEALQVEKI
-180 PNRLLVVGSGAIGME
+180 PNKLLVVGSGAIGVE

-212 KPVILPNEDLD
+212 KPTILPNEDLD

-245 LSLKEKSGLF
+245 LSFREKGELF
-255 EAELKSQ
+255 EAELKSK
-262 DRRVNLEFEKV
+262 DKMLSLEFDKA

-282 IENLNLESV
+282 IENLNLEGV
-291 NITCSNGSIVVDEYC
+291 NIKVSNGSILVDEFC
-306 KTNIDNIFAIG
+306 RTNVDNIYAIG

-331 EGISVAEQVAGIE
+331 EGISVAEQVAELE
-344 VHPIEKDRI
+344 VHPIKKDRI

-363 ASIGLTEKAAIEKGF
+363 ASIGLTEKEAVERNIEY
-378 EFKVGLFP
+378 KVGMFP

-394 AMGYENGFIKTIIH
+394 AMGYENGFIKTIID
-408 KETGEFLG
+408 KGTGEFLG
-416 VHMVGIGV
+416 VHMVGMGV

-456 AIHESVLKASDREIH
+456 AIHESVLKASDKEIH